1 MLRDKIEYYG
11 DRIKCPK
18 QTGLSTVEITISTLD
33 SFEFSDILFCLGS
46 TWYLKYR
53 DKQEEKE
60 EEEEEKEGIVVEG
73 EEDKEEE

>member
-1 MLRDKIEYYG
+1 MYRQYYG
-11 DRIKCPK
+11 DRINCPK
-18 QTGLSTVEITISTLD
+18 QTGLSTVEITISTWD

-60 EEEEEKEGIVVEG
+60 EEEKEGGGAEG

>member
-1 MLRDKIEYYG
+1 MSKTNGFEHCWNHHI
-11 DRIKCPK
+11 
-18 QTGLSTVEITISTLD
+18 ISTLD
-33 SFEFSDILFCLGS
+33 SFEFSDILFCFGS

-60 EEEEEKEGIVVEG
+60 EKEKEGGGAEG